1 MPARSGSSSIETTRP
16 SSVTCPYQLSSPRTV
31 SATAGFCRMYRRRRR
46 LSSMLRSTRP
56 SSQSYQVAAVW
67 GAPLGLTVA
76 TTAGL
81 GRARNASTSGG
92 TGTGGTRPSLLSGD
106 GQGVGAVIE
115 PDLAHRAEPDDEQ
128 RARDDPGG
136 RDDEVRL

>member
-1 MPARSGSSSIETTRP
+1 M
-16 SSVTCPYQLSSPRTV
+16 
-31 SATAGFCRMYRRRRR
+31 FRR
-46 LSSMLRSTRP
+46 TRP

-67 GAPLGLTVA
+67 GVPLGLTVA

-136 RDDEVRL
+136 RDDEVRLDTDRHRDRPGERVARREEDHRAHPAVRGDAGELLGRDVALQGGVPD